1 MTVVRC
7 SYPSAEIHSRL
18 LTSKCPL
25 LLYWTSV
32 QTHKREAF
40 MSGFR
45 HSVADLIRASH
56 KLLEARDLSDD
67 EEDAV
72 RDML

>member
-1 MTVVRC
+1 
-7 SYPSAEIHSRL
+7 
-18 LTSKCPL
+18 
-25 LLYWTSV
+25 
-32 QTHKREAF
+32 